1 MTTYLNPWALLLHR
15 HFQMMSSQLL
25 LQLLEIFISPPR
37 HSLAFFNTEF
47 HSIAITSVLKSSS
60 MFFGLVFLFCFLLYD
75 IQTCLGIANV
85 SKACVTSRTWYT
97 FTTIINDN
105 ITLNQDYPGHCVAP
119 QAASTHLALSL
130 STPHSS
136 LPSSK
141 PQFKA
146 HWVKPTCPIS

>member
-1 MTTYLNPWALLLHR
+1 MTTYSNPWALLLHR

-25 LQLLEIFISPPR
+25 LLLLEIFISPPR
-37 HSLAFFNTEF
+37 HSLAFFDTEF
-47 HSIAITSVLKSSS
+47 HSIAITSVLKAHPCFSGW
-60 MFFGLVFLFCFLLYD
+60 FFFFVFFCMISRSVSVLPMSPKPASPAGLD
-75 IQTCLGIANV
+75 IL
-85 SKACVTSRTWYT
+85 SLPS
-97 FTTIINDN
+97 
-105 ITLNQDYPGHCVAP
+105 NQDYSGHCVAP
-119 QAASTHLALSL
+119 QEPTPHLALSL